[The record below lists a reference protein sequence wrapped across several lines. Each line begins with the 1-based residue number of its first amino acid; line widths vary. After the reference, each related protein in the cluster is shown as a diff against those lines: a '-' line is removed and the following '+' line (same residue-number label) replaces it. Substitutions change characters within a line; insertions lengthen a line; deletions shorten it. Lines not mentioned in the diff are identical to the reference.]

1 MPDRILDTN
10 GANPF
15 LPPDIYI
22 PDGEPKVFG
31 CRVYL
36 YGSHD
41 VFGGGYC
48 CGDYHVFSASVDDLT
63 KWTDH
68 GVSFRSR
75 DEYGNI
81 ADVPWSTADLYAPD
95 VVKKGEKYY
104 LYFCLSD
111 GSEGVAVSDSPSGP
125 FSDAKRITMDGRPVE
140 GIDPSVLEDGGR
152 FYYTWGQFSMKAAEL
167 CDDMCTLKSETFHDA
182 VITNNE
188 GAQGFHEGSS
198 LRKIGDKYCII
209 YASEWKSEFPN
220 KSAAPTKLD
229 YAVSDNVYGPYER
242 RGTVVD
248 NFGIDPKSWNCHG
261 SVIKIGERWYVF
273 YHGSSNNT
281 EFNRRARVERIK
293 VDEEN
298 AVISRAE
305 ITSNGFLDALPAG
318 LIKSPANACRFFGGA
333 FVTQRRGGSFP
344 IVNIKKTGGCE
355 YRYVRFSSGRYRLKV
370 GYKPFEDC
378 LLRVTVN
385 GIIAA
390 DMLLPADKTQA
401 ECEFETESGDSVL
414 AFTFFGGEG
423 VLCEL
428 ESFEIKEF
436 G

>member
-10 GANPF
+10 GANPI

-31 CRVYL
+31 GRVYL

-41 VFGGGYC
+41 VFGGAYC

-75 DEYGNI
+75 DEYGNT

-95 VVKKGEKYY
+95 VVKKGDEYY

-111 GSEGVAVSDSPSGP
+111 GSEGVAVSDSPAGP
-125 FSDAKRITMDGRPVE
+125 FSDAKRITMDGKPLE
-140 GIDPSVLEDGGR
+140 GIDPSVLGDGGR

-167 CDDMCTLKSETFHDA
+167 NDDMCSLKSDTFHDA
-182 VITNNE
+182 VITNND
-188 GAQGFHEGSS
+188 GAHGFHEGSS

-229 YAVSDNVYGPYER
+229 YAVSDNIYGPYER
-242 RGTVVD
+242 KGTVVD

-281 EFNRRARVERIK
+281 EFNRRARVERIR
-293 VDEEN
+293 VDEKN

-305 ITSNGFLDALPAG
+305 ITSNGFLAALPVS
-318 LIKSPANACRFFGGA
+318 LVKSPANACRFFSGA
-333 FVTQRRGGSFP
+333 YITQRRGGSFP
-344 IVNIKKTGGCE
+344 LVNIRKTGGCE
-355 YRYVRFSSGRYRLKV
+355 YRYVRFAGGKYRLKV
-370 GYKPFEDC
+370 VYNPFGDC

-390 DMLLPADKTQA
+390 DILLPADKTEA
-401 ECEFETESGDSVL
+401 VGEFETESGDSVL
-414 AFTFFGGEG
+414 AFTFFGGVGE
-423 VLCEL
+423 LCEV
-428 ESFEIKEF
+428 ESFEIK
-436 G
+436 